1 MSMMVISLTNS
12 PAQLRGYLTR
22 YLSEVQAGLFV
33 GCCSARVRDA
43 LWNRVKDQLPE
54 HGKAILVHTDDNE
67 QSYRVEYWNFSNKT
81 IVWLDG
87 LGIPAT
93 INDND
98 GITKHDGGPSSKT
111 GHWSKAYWRRKRS

>member
-43 LWNRVKDQLPE
+43 LWLRVEDQLPE
-54 HGKAILVHTDDNE
+54 HGKAVLVYNDGNE
-67 QSYRVEYWNFSNKT
+67 QGYRIQYHNHKNKE
-81 IVWLDG
+81 VVMLDG
-87 LGIPAT
+87 LEVSAT
-93 INDND
+93 IDG
-98 GITKHDGGPSSKT
+98 GITKHDGSSSKT
-111 GHWSKAYWRRKRS
+111 GHWSKAYWRRKCS